1 MLVGIL
7 WHFGYSNQPVFGKSP
22 PSQINSTIT
31 VKLWN
36 KSMSRVTNTLDK
48 VLHFQTVPTSHSP
61 ISCKLKKKI
70 HRVRDW
76 NDPSLL
82 GREVHS
88 QTTVARI
95 FREFRWC
102 GGGKLHASKGYLSA
116 DIDQGPTMDS
126 LLRDILHPHIDPSKM
141 ADSKP
146 CHVVVRILWFL
157 LDDRLQHSLQ
167 FVVPRINPPWFF
179 GFTDSFLPRS
189 VIEKKNLQS
198 IADFWWPKSP
208 KVTPTK

>member
-1 MLVGIL
+1 M
-7 WHFGYSNQPVFGKSP
+7 
-22 PSQINSTIT
+22 
-31 VKLWN
+31 
-36 KSMSRVTNTLDK
+36 
-48 VLHFQTVPTSHSP
+48 
-61 ISCKLKKKI
+61 
-70 HRVRDW
+70 
-76 NDPSLL
+76 
-82 GREVHS
+82 
-88 QTTVARI
+88 
-95 FREFRWC
+95 
-102 GGGKLHASKGYLSA
+102 HASKGYLSA

-189 VIEKKNLQS
+189 VIEKKKSSINQLTFGGLSHQKSLQQSKLTFASFPPTLEPPGVINLLQGNFFCENPAQANH
-198 IADFWWPKSP
+198 IFL
-208 KVTPTK
+208 